1 MNNTFYNG
9 VPVEKVDFK
18 LEARNELE
26 KIKRKIAEMEEK
38 LDNIDDNSVIHQI
51 YAIRLSRANAKL
63 EREESTLD

>member
-18 LEARNELE
+18 LEERKELE
-26 KIKRKIAEMEEK
+26 KIKRKIEEMEEK
-38 LDNIDDNSVIHQI
+38 LDNVDDDSIIHQI

>member
-1 MNNTFYNG
+1 MNNSFYNG
-9 VPVEKVDFK
+9 IPIEKVDFK

-51 YAIRLSRANAKL
+51 YAIRLSRANEKL
-63 EREESTLD
+63 EREEATLD